1 MTPTERSHKG
11 TSNVSPPSQKPPSV
25 LIVDDKLEMAETIAD
40 GLRDRGW
47 DATALASSKN
57 ALGLL
62 AGDGVDALVTDLR
75 MPDVDGL
82 ALLAASRHADP
93 TRPVI
98 IMTAYGDVE
107 SAVESI
113 RQGANHY
120 LVKPFK
126 LDELV
131 LFLERALD
139 EQRVRS
145 EARTLRA
152 ALAERFSLGSLIG
165 KSAAMQAV
173 YDVVERVKE
182 SSAPVLLVGETG
194 TGKGLVA
201 HALHAE
207 SGRRAKAFVHVN
219 CASLPETLLES
230 ELFGHAKGAFTGATA
245 SNMGLFV
252 EANGGTLLL
261 DEIGEMALPL
271 QAKLLHVLES
281 GTIRA
286 VGATKERA
294 VDVRIVAA
302 THRDLREL
310 VRKGRFREDL
320 FYRLDVITLEIPA
333 LRHRREDIPLLV
345 DHFFATSRAKN
356 AESRVESCSADA
368 LGALMDHGWP
378 GNVRE
383 LAHVIE
389 RLVLLGRSAVV
400 QRPDLPASIAS
411 ARPAELPPIFDGVIV
426 PIREVQRRYAAWVF
440 EQMAGNKTRAAERLG
455 VDVKTLAK
463 WLSEDVEPPS

>member
-1 MTPTERSHKG
+1 
-11 TSNVSPPSQKPPSV
+11 
-25 LIVDDKLEMAETIAD
+25 VDDKIDMAETIAD

-47 DATALASSKN
+47 KARAQASSKT
-57 ALGLL
+57 ARRLL
-62 AGDGVDALVTDLR
+62 AGGEIDALVTDLR

-82 ALLAASRHADP
+82 ALLAESRRADA

-113 RQGANHY
+113 RQGAYHY
-120 LVKPFK
+120 IVKPFK

-145 EARTLRA
+145 EARALRA
-152 ALAERFSLGSLIG
+152 ALAERFSLGSIVG
-165 KSAAMQAV
+165 KSAPMQAV
-173 YDVVERVKE
+173 YDVIERVKDA
-182 SSAPVLLVGETG
+182 SVPVLVVGETG

-201 HALHAE
+201 RALHAE
-207 SGRRAKAFVHVN
+207 SRRNGKAFVAVN
-219 CASLPETLLES
+219 CASLPEALLES
-230 ELFGHAKGAFTGATA
+230 ELFGHTKGAFTGANVSSA
-245 SNMGLFV
+245 GLFA

-261 DEIGEMALPL
+261 DEIGEMAPAL

-281 GTIRA
+281 GTVRA
-286 VGATKERA
+286 VGATRERA

-310 VRKGRFREDL
+310 VRTGRFRDDL
-320 FYRLDVITLEIPA
+320 FYRLDVITLEISA
-333 LRHRREDIPLLV
+333 LRHRREDIPMLV
-345 DHFFATSRAKN
+345 EHFFAQSRAKN
-356 AESRVESCSADA
+356 PESLVESCSPEA
-368 LGALMDHGWP
+368 LGALMDHSWP

-389 RLVLLGRSAVV
+389 RLVLLGRSSVV
-400 QRPDLPASIAS
+400 QRADLPAATLST
-411 ARPAELPPIFDGVIV
+411 RPARLPSILDGAIA
-426 PIREVQRRYAAWVF
+426 PIREVQRRYAAWSL
-440 EQMAGNKTRAAERLG
+440 EQMAGNKKRAAERLG
-455 VDVKTLAK
+455 VDVKTLSK
-463 WLSEDVEPPS
+463 WLSEETEAGRARTYDE